1 LWVTGLAVMAAG
13 IGCGGKGGQAKPQ
26 QAKTVIQVCGSDTM
40 VNLAQ
45 EWAQEYR
52 KARPDVSVEVS
63 GGGSGV
69 GINNLMKGLISIA
82 NASRDM
88 TAGEKQQ
95 AKTNTGKDVV
105 ETIVAYDAIA
115 LYVHKDNPIEQVTMP
130 DLKEVYIEGG
140 KITKWSQLGVKLPE
154 GSDQIICVSRQNS
167 SGTYQFF
174 REHVL
179 SKKDF
184 RMGMQSMSG
193 SKDVV
198 DLVSKTLGGIGYSG
212 MGYKTDAVRFVPVA
226 AKKGEKAYMPAIESV
241 REKTYPLARSLQMY
255 TLGEPTGEI
264 KAYIDWTLSPAGQ
277 AIVKKAGYI
286 PMEAMK
292 APATPAAATPAAATA
307 PTTAATK

>member
-1 LWVTGLAVMAAG
+1 
-13 IGCGGKGGQAKPQ
+13 
-26 QAKTVIQVCGSDTM
+26 
-40 VNLAQ
+40 
-45 EWAQEYR
+45 
-52 KARPDVSVEVS
+52 
-63 GGGSGV
+63 
-69 GINNLMKGLISIA
+69 
-82 NASRDM
+82 
-88 TAGEKQQ
+88 
-95 AKTNTGKDVV
+95 
-105 ETIVAYDAIA
+105 
-115 LYVHKDNPIEQVTMP
+115 VHKDNPIEQVTMP

-140 KITKWSQLGVKLPE
+140 KTTKWSQLGVKLPE
-154 GSDQIICVSRQNS
+154 GSDQIVCVSRQNS

-255 TLGEPTGEI
+255 TLGEPTGEV

-286 PMEAMK
+286 PMDAMK
-292 APATPAAATPAAATA
+292 VPAGASASPTSAAAPTTA
-307 PTTAATK
+307 PTTAPK